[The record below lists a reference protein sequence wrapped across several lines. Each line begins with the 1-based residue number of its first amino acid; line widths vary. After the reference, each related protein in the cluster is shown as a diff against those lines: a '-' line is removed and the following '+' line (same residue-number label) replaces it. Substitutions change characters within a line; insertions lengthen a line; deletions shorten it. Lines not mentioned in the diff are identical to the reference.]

1 MRPPSRKSS
10 SASVSNEPK
19 LPFERVNKEIAILKK
34 LDHKNVVKLI
44 EVLDDPNEDY
54 FCLGIKK
61 LKFLKINF
69 L

>member
-1 MRPPSRKSS
+1 MRPSSRKSS
-10 SASVSNEPK
+10 SASATNEPK

-54 FCLGIKK
+54 FCLGSKNFIY
-61 LKFLKINF
+61 LNINF
-69 L
+69 